1 MKRVSEVHGEWWRN
15 ERKDDQLPFVDN
27 AVNRILKD
35 NIDEDDKFFS
45 SADDVQVIING
56 HRYNLT

>member
-1 MKRVSEVHGEWWRN
+1 MDMHYSHYWEN
-15 ERKDDQLPFVDN
+15 QRKDDQLPFVDN

-35 NIDEDDKFFS
+35 SIDEDDKFFS
-45 SADDVQVIING
+45 STDDVQVIING